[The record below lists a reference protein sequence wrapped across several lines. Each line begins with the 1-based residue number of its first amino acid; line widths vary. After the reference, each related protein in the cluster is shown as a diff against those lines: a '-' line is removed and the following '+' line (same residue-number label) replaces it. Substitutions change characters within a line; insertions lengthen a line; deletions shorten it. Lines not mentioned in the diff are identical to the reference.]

1 MSKIKK
7 IFSSLL
13 VTFVFAVMV
22 NAAYAASVT
31 VKAAKTTAY
40 VGDKVKVTVTV
51 KAAAWNVYVSGSASG
66 DIIGFNMDAKN
77 QTTTKTYTVSCKK
90 AGTYTVKV
98 TGDVTDAD
106 DTNSPVNKSV
116 TITVKEKATTDTGDK
131 DTDTDKV
138 TKSSNCNLSK
148 ISLSVEGLSF
158 KSSQTTYN
166 IKVGADVDSITV
178 KATTAHSKATYTVSG
193 NKNLKAGNNVIKIVV
208 KAEDGTKKTYKINVE
223 KEGDIEETSSALT
236 NLIIENME
244 FEEPFT
250 KAETEYTATP
260 IKYTEEALNV
270 LAFTEAEQATYVVEG
285 ADNLKVGENV
295 VKVIVTSYDES
306 TTTEYT
312 VTFEMLAKEEE
323 NAYVSIYNETN
334 NLVSNTPAPKKT
346 LANLLNNGTL
356 VIIVYLLA
364 AIEFAQVIYLYIKL
378 GQTQKELEEERE
390 KNKKD

>member
-7 IFSSLL
+7 IFSSIL
-13 VTFVFAVMV
+13 VIFVFAVMLTTT
-22 NAAYAASVT
+22 YAASASIT
-31 VKAAKTTAY
+31 AAKKTAY

-51 KAAAWNVYVSGSASG
+51 KAAAWNLKVSGSASG
-66 DIIGFNMDAKN
+66 DIIGFNMDGVN
-77 QTTTKTYTVSCKK
+77 QTTTKTYTVKCSKV
-90 AGTYTVKV
+90 GTYTVKIS
-98 TGDVTDAD
+98 GDITDAND
-106 DTNSPVNKSV
+106 ANSIINKSV
-116 TITVKEKATTDTGDK
+116 TITVKEKPATADK
-131 DTDTDKV
+131 DTTTT

-166 IKVGADVDSITV
+166 IKVGADVENITV

-208 KAEDGTKKTYKINVE
+208 KAENGATKTYKINVE
-223 KEGDIEETSSALT
+223 KEGDIEETSSSLT

-250 KAETEYTATP
+250 KTETEYKAKP
-260 IKYTEEALNV
+260 IKYTEEPLNV
-270 LAFTEAEQATYVVEG
+270 LAYTEAEQATYTVEG
-285 ADNLKVGENV
+285 ADNLKVGENKIV
-295 VKVIVTSYDES
+295 VTVTSLDES

-323 NAYVSIYNETN
+323 NAYVSIYNENKN
-334 NLVSNTPAPKKT
+334 NGNSSKPTEKNEGFLVNI
-346 LANLLNNGTL
+346 LNNNTL
-356 VIIVYLLA
+356 VILVYVLA
-364 AIEFAQVIYLYIKL
+364 LVEFGQVIYLYVKL
-378 GQTQKELEEERE
+378 NKTKQELEEERA

>member
-7 IFSSLL
+7 IFSSIL
-13 VTFVFAVMV
+13 VIFVFAVMLTTT
-22 NAAYAASVT
+22 YAASVSIT
-31 VKAAKTTAY
+31 AAKKTAY

-51 KAAAWNVYVSGSASG
+51 KAAAWNLKVSGSASG
-66 DIIGFNMDAKN
+66 DIIGFNMDGVN
-77 QTTTKTYTVSCKK
+77 QTTTKTYTVKCSKV
-90 AGTYTVKV
+90 GTYTVKIS
-98 TGDVTDAD
+98 GDITDAND
-106 DTNSPVNKSV
+106 ANSIINKSV
-116 TITVKEKATTDTGDK
+116 TITVKEKPATEDK
-131 DTDTDKV
+131 DTTTT

-166 IKVGADVDSITV
+166 IKVGADVENITV

-208 KAEDGTKKTYKINVE
+208 KAENGATKTYKINVE
-223 KEGDIEETSSALT
+223 KEGDIEETSSSLT

-250 KAETEYTATP
+250 KTETEYKAKP
-260 IKYTEEALNV
+260 IKYTEEPLNV
-270 LAFTEAEQATYVVEG
+270 LAYTEAEQATYTVEG
-285 ADNLKVGENV
+285 ADNLKVGENKIV
-295 VKVIVTSYDES
+295 VTVTSLDES

-323 NAYVSIYNETN
+323 NAYVSIYNEN
-334 NLVSNTPAPKKT
+334 NNIGNSSKPAEKSEGF
-346 LANLLNNGTL
+346 LMNVLNNNTL
-356 VIIVYLLA
+356 VILVYVLA
-364 AIEFAQVIYLYIKL
+364 LVEFGQVIYLYVKL
-378 GQTQKELEEERE
+378 NKTKQELEEERA

>member
-7 IFSSLL
+7 IFSSIL
-13 VTFVFAVMV
+13 VVFVFAIMV

-31 VKAAKTTAY
+31 ITAAKKTAY

-51 KAAAWNVYVSGSASG
+51 KAAAWNVFVSGSASG
-66 DIIGFNMDAKN
+66 DIIGFNMDAEN
-77 QTTTKTYTVSCKK
+77 QTTTKTYTVTCSKV
-90 AGTYTVKV
+90 GTYTVKV

-106 DTNSPVNKSV
+106 DTNSSVNKSV
-116 TITVKEKATTDTGDK
+116 TITVKEKPATEDK
-131 DTDTDKV
+131 DTTTT

-178 KATTAHSKATYTVSG
+178 KATPAHSKATYTVSG

-208 KAEDGTKKTYKINVE
+208 KAENGATKTYKINVE
-223 KEGDIEETSSALT
+223 KAGDIEETSSALT

-250 KAETEYTATP
+250 KTETEYKAKP
-260 IKYTEEALNV
+260 IKYTEKSLNV
-270 LAFTEAEQATYVVEG
+270 LAYTEAEQATYVVEG
-285 ADNLKVGENV
+285 ADNLKVGENT
-295 VKVIVTSYDES
+295 VKVIVRSLDES
-306 TTTEYT
+306 STTEYT
-312 VTFEMLAKEEE
+312 VTFEMLANEEE
-323 NAYVSIYNETN
+323 NAYVSVYNENKN
-334 NLVSNTPAPKKT
+334 NGNVNKPVDKKEGFLVNI
-346 LANLLNNGTL
+346 LNNNTL
-356 VIIVYLLA
+356 VILVYVLA
-364 AIEFAQVIYLYIKL
+364 LVEFGQVIYLYVKL
-378 GQTQKELEEERE
+378 NKTKKELEAERE